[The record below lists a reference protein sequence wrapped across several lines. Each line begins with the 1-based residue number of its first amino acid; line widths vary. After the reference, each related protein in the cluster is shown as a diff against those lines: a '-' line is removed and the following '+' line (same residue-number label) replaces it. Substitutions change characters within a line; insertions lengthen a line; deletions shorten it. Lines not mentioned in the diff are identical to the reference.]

1 MSAGSLSYLRLR
13 FMPECALRAPPPP
26 RAARDSPRAS
36 RVSTKGVSR
45 LPKGG
50 SRLPKGDS
58 PEGVPP
64 FAVFLGLFHFSLLLD
79 AFCMHFFAHPRRCF
93 MLSAHCAA
101 RCTVPAVCSPTVLDS
116 LFAPILSY
124 VRWLRSVT
132 LPLPFADPVATLCQK
147 PRSRTKM
154 PQGKIFCAAA
164 CSCRLFLC
172 TVSLAERCNFCNDDH
187 DASAG

>member
-1 MSAGSLSYLRLR
+1 MSAGSLGYLRLR

-26 RAARDSPRAS
+26 RAS
-36 RVSTKGVSR
+36 RVSANLATPQGRLATPQRRLAS
-45 LPKGG
+45 LPKT
-50 SRLPKGDS
+50 SPPK
-58 PEGVPP
+58 GVPP

-101 RCTVPAVCSPTVLDS
+101 RCTMPAVCSPTVLDS

-132 LPLPFADPVATLCQK
+132 LPFPFADPAATLCQK

-154 PQGKIFCAAA
+154 PQGKMFCAAA